1 MLLAFSIIGL
11 VAIAVMEGVSEM
23 VQLFPA
29 PNAVVEYVKAFV
41 DADLAWA
48 LGVIYWSLTGLF
60 FTLLFYEY
68 C

>member
-1 MLLAFSIIGL
+1 MVLAYFIMGL

-41 DADLAWA
+41 DADLAWVV
-48 LGVIYWSLTGLF
+48 GVVYWYW
-60 FTLLFYEY
+60 FTLLFYEN